1 MPTAKDLSHLLPD
14 VISIARSAG
23 QLILDIYENKS
34 YESYTKSDETPV
46 TSADLAAHKLVV
58 ERLSELTP
66 DIPVLSEEA
75 ANISLTTRETWQRY
89 WLVDPLDGTQE
100 FIARSGDFA
109 TIIALVEN
117 NRPVMGVVYGPVSGV
132 TYYAYSGKGAWK
144 IPDMSESLRIET
156 HKHELPGQS
165 IAIAISRRQDINRIT
180 NRLSSQW
187 NYELVPL
194 GSAALK
200 ACLVA
205 EGAVDCLPASGAD
218 WRVGHRRDPVYC
230 RRSRRSHTQHT
241 VRTDCRTTS
250 GIRWRTRT
258 LLLLGDADLPWDKI
272 LKGQRLKKGRDNLA
286 LFFTAGPDGEN

>member
-23 QLILDIYENKS
+23 QLILEIYEKKS
-34 YESYTKSDETPV
+34 YEAFTKSDETPV

-156 HKHELPGQS
+156 HTHELPGQS

-205 EGAVDCLPASGAD
+205 EGAVDCYLRLGPTGEWDTAATQCIVEEAGGRILSTQLEPLSYNE
-218 WRVGHRRDPVYC
+218 RD
-230 RRSRRSHTQHT
+230 
-241 VRTDCRTTS
+241 
-250 GIRWRTRT
+250 T
-258 LLLLGDADLPWDKI
+258 LENPNFIVLGDANLPWDQI
-272 LKGQRLKKGRDNLA
+272 LKVKD
-286 LFFTAGPDGEN
+286 

>member
-144 IPDMSESLRIET
+144 LPDMSESLRIET

-205 EGAVDCLPASGAD
+205 EGAVDCYLRLGPTGEWDTAATQCIVEEAGGRILSTQLEPLSYNE
-218 WRVGHRRDPVYC
+218 RD
-230 RRSRRSHTQHT
+230 
-241 VRTDCRTTS
+241 
-250 GIRWRTRT
+250 T
-258 LLLLGDADLPWDKI
+258 LENPNFIVLGDADLPWDKI
-272 LKGQRLKKGRDNLA
+272 LKVKD
-286 LFFTAGPDGEN
+286 